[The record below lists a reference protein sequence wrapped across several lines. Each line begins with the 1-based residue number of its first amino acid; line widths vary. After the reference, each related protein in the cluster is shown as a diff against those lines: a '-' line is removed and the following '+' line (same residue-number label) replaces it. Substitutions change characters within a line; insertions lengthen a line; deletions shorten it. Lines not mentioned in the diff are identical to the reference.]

1 MKKILGL
8 DIGTT
13 SIGWAIVEAIDQKIV
28 NMKTG
33 ETAVSDINN
42 ERVGIHNNAIGVR
55 IIPQN
60 SDNVKSFNEGKRLNI
75 GKTST
80 PAAKRRQARGS
91 RRMKSRYKLRRSKLA
106 NILALLKM
114 SPDEKYYTNQKGKR
128 GSENDIGKAI
138 YELRARAIREEIT
151 LSEWGRVL
159 MHLNQWRGYSSD
171 RFKKSEKEETQAG
184 ITATVIKIENGE
196 DYTTNQKKGGQ
207 SKEATYNTFIIH
219 FDNGDTAIE
228 VRSKENSESDFVL
241 DELYTYT
248 FKNEDEINGY
258 KQINKKKTD
267 TDSWAYRKKELN
279 TDLKTW
285 CQSGG
290 TVGSY
295 FYNKYYAEKI
305 IDRIRN
311 NTVDR
316 DWYEDEFDKAWD
328 FQFEKHKSNFENLNI
343 EDVVKAAF
351 KDYNAILTSIKKQNG
366 IKEQLRHLIKE
377 KIIFFQRPWQQV
389 KNKGECPFEFVPDVK
404 KEKDG
409 SFTPNMKGKKVI
421 DKSGKEIF
429 VKGRTVIPRSHPLL
443 QDYKIWQ
450 QINNVRLFL
459 NKEDE
464 RIDLFSD
471 NKLFKQYTEK
481 TIEEVKLSLFDALQK
496 SKTLSWRVFVKNV
509 LGIKNLFDELENK
522 QGKRTKKGVDVE
534 TGEISNT
541 YFSVNFR
548 KRKKDNSYDDI
559 KLKGN
564 TTKATLQNI
573 LNDKTEEWF
582 YQIHSDKQ
590 PISNLQLLWEIIYD
604 ITNSKAEDVA
614 QIIKKHFDFDNAIC
628 NQLAVVKFD
637 DTGMGNL
644 SAKAIRQLLPLMS
657 NGNNLTKKAQKRIES
672 LITLNNSEQTKDD
685 DDKLESIKNF
695 VSDKKS
701 RLCLSKFSK
710 MEDFRYL
717 NYWEAAAVV
726 YGSHSSKKTII
737 QPEIQRVKQ
746 HSLNNPVVEKIVN
759 ETISIVN
766 EIQKTYGFDEVR
778 IELSRELKASMDER
792 QQMWEATQAGYEKN
806 EWAKK
811 MLREIKKALTESNR
825 SVDNIDNETSTKS
838 NLDKMR
844 IIEDVVKFQQK
855 EEYKKKEKEYK
866 LDEPSKAEITK
877 YLFWLEQNFKCP
889 YTNQPIPL
897 TDIFAKGKV
906 VEIEHIIPRERYY
919 SNAYS
924 NKVITWQEVNQAK
937 ANNGNRTAYEF
948 IVSKRV
954 ENTVKVGNRE
964 YPLVSVDDWQ
974 KHIEAM
980 FPKGAKRNNLLRKE
994 IPEEPI
1000 ERTLKETQYI
1010 NKKLKEKLAELVGE
1024 SKVWVTSGAVTDILR
1039 EKWHLND
1046 VMKELLRERFQKFKI
1061 PTGKKTFQLKTIK
1074 EQKSFL
1080 EELNSCLNYGEE
1092 FNGFKKKIGKK
1103 DFEFDLEEATSLS
1116 EQLSLVIKENETEGI
1131 KTIKPFKYASS
1142 KDSFDIKSLVHRAKE
1157 FNKKTDKYED
1167 VEKFTGY
1174 SKRIDHRH
1182 HALDALIIACTKQNH
1197 IQYINNLNKI
1207 NTADQEDE
1215 DTKKEKYKTLKD
1227 EICVGNSSTKFK
1239 TPWDKDKFIVDAKN
1253 ALNEIIV
1260 SHKNTRLLISP
1271 SKHRVDKEI
1280 KSGKVASIRGELHK
1294 ETNYAKRNY
1303 FNYINPDRIDIS
1315 KLIPLLFKR
1324 KKENQYQ
1331 MMVHFKSFE
1340 EIIKETVLKE
1350 KYQSILIP
1358 LFTEYDDKRLNDIL
1372 VKEYSKLV
1380 LKKIADEKLLIDS
1393 KTQQPLQWL
1402 SVYADKDKSSR
1413 PLGLSMDL
1421 NNSDEVKKIADP
1433 RIKRLAQYRLNYVN
1447 ELLKSIDGKKDLDKR
1462 EKDKL
1467 KAEAKGLKLYSNAI
1481 YEVRI
1486 NKGENQFK
1494 WVELKDL
1501 QPSNLEKVS
1510 YAKSETTKLIKDK
1523 LANYDLDKLKKNYF
1537 ENPVFLSDRPIEVK
1551 KARQKSYY
1559 QNLYEITP
1567 KRYVQVEETFMTYFF
1582 QEQNNKTRKP
1592 VYLKFVDAVAIVNT
1606 EKPSSIDYKM
1616 LIEKEKTNEED
1627 QANAKYGL
1635 IFTLANNDLVY
1646 LPNKELVDEEIKAID
1661 WNNLEAILPY
1671 LYTVKEMNPSIK
1683 PNGLMRFQQFY
1694 KADSIAISS
1703 DDTKELFDI
1712 ETKNGLSEEIKYGTI
1727 NMLQRC
1733 IKVFTDKLGKKIV
1746 PYWEFPNG
1754 CWNNEKAKELG
1765 LIRINT

>member
-1 MKKILGL
+1 MIMKKILGL

-13 SIGWAIVEAIDQKIV
+13 SIGWAIIEATDTKTA
-28 NMKTG
+28 NEKTG
-33 ETAVSDINN
+33 LTAVSDINN
-42 ERVGIHNNAIGVR
+42 ERTGIYKNAIGVR
-55 IIPQN
+55 IIPQD
-60 SDNVKSFNEGKRLNI
+60 SDNVKSFNEGKKLI
-75 GKTST
+75 QKKTTT
-80 PAAKRRQARGS
+80 PTAKRRQARGS
-91 RRMKSRYKLRRSKLA
+91 RRLKSRYKLRRGKLA
-106 NILALLKM
+106 NVIAFIKM
-114 SPDEKYYTNQKGKR
+114 NPDERYYTNQKGKR
-128 GSENDIGKAI
+128 GSGNDIGKAI
-138 YELRARAIREEIT
+138 YELRDKAIREEVS
-151 LSEWGRVL
+151 LNEWGRIL
-159 MHLNQWRGYSSD
+159 LHLNQWRGYSSD

-184 ITATVIKIENGE
+184 ITATAIKIENGE
-196 DYTTNQKKGGQ
+196 DYISIQKQRGK
-207 SKEATYNTFIIH
+207 SKEVTYNTFIIH

-267 TDSWAYRKKELN
+267 TNSWAYRKKALN

-285 CQSGG
+285 CQSGE

-295 FYNKYYAEKI
+295 FYNKYYVEKI
-305 IDRIRN
+305 TDRIRN
-311 NTVDR
+311 NIVDR
-316 DWYEDEFDKAWD
+316 DWYEDEFDKIWD
-328 FQFEKHKSNFENLNI
+328 FQFEKHKAHFKSLNI
-343 EDVVKAAF
+343 EDIVKVAF
-351 KDYNAILTSIKKQNG
+351 KDFKAILNDIQKQNG
-366 IKEQLRHLIKE
+366 IKEQLRYLIKE
-377 KIIFFQRPWQQV
+377 KIIYFQRPWQQA
-389 KNKGECPFEFVPDVK
+389 KNKGECTFEFVPDVK

-409 SFTPNMKGKKVI
+409 SFIPNTKGKKVI
-421 DKSGKEIF
+421 DKNGKEIF
-429 VKGRTVIPRSHPLL
+429 VKGRTVIPRSHPLF
-443 QDYKIWQ
+443 QEYKIWQ

-459 NKEDE
+459 NTEDE

-471 NKLFKQYTEK
+471 NKLFKLHTGRA
-481 TIEEVKLSLFDALQK
+481 IEEVKQSLFDALQK
-496 SKTLSWRVFVKNV
+496 SKTLSWRVFVKDV
-509 LGIKNLFDELENK
+509 LKIKNLFDELEDK
-522 QGKRTKKGVDVE
+522 QGKRIKKGFDIETCEIVD
-534 TGEISNT
+534 T

-548 KRKKDNSYDDI
+548 KKKKDGNYDDI

-573 LNDKTEEWF
+573 LTYKTDEWF
-582 YQIHSDKQ
+582 YQKHSDQ
-590 PISNLQLLWEIIYD
+590 QSISNLQFLWEIIYD
-604 ITNSKAEDVA
+604 ITNSKEEDVA
-614 QIIKKHFDFDNAIC
+614 RIIKKHFEFEDAVC
-628 NQLAVVKFD
+628 SQLAAVKFA

-657 NGNNLTKKAQKRIES
+657 NGNNLTKKAQNRIES
-672 LITLNNSEQTKDD
+672 LITLNKSEQTKDD
-685 DDKLESIKNF
+685 DDKLASIKNF
-695 VSDKKS
+695 ISDKKS
-701 RLCLSKFSK
+701 RLRLSKFSK
-710 MEDFRYL
+710 SEDFKYL

-726 YGSHSSKKTII
+726 YGSHSSKKTIV

-746 HSLNNPVVEKIVN
+746 HSMNNPVVEKIVN

-766 EIQKTYGFDEVR
+766 QIKKTYGFDEVR

-792 QQMWEATQAGYEKN
+792 QQMWEAKQAGNDKN
-806 EWAKK
+806 ERAKK
-811 MLREIKKALTESNR
+811 MLRELKKALIEDKR
-825 SVDNIDNETSTKS
+825 SADNIDDETSTKS

-844 IIEDVVKFQQK
+844 IMEDVVKFQQK

-877 YLFWLEQNFKCP
+877 YLLWLEQNFKCP

-964 YPLVSVDDWQ
+964 YPLMSAEGWQ
-974 KHIEAM
+974 EHIEAM
-980 FPKGAKRNNLLRKE
+980 FPKGAKRNNLLRRV

-1024 SKVWVTSGAVTDILR
+1024 SKVWITSGAVTDILR

-1046 VMKELLRERFQKFKI
+1046 VMKDLLRERFENFNI
-1061 PTGKKTFQLKTIK
+1061 GESK
-1074 EQKSFL
+1074 ER
-1080 EELNSCLNYGEE
+1080 LN
-1092 FNGFKKKIGKK
+1092 
-1103 DFEFDLEEATSLS
+1103 
-1116 EQLSLVIKENETEGI
+1116 
-1131 KTIKPFKYASS
+1131 
-1142 KDSFDIKSLVHRAKE
+1142 LVHWIKE

-1167 VEKFTGY
+1167 VEKFTGF

-1207 NTADQEDE
+1207 NSVDQEDE
-1215 DTKKEKYKTLKD
+1215 DAKKEKYKALKN

-1239 TPWDKDKFIVDAKN
+1239 TPWDKDRFIVDAKN
-1253 ALNEIIV
+1253 ALNEIII

-1280 KSGKVASIRGELHK
+1280 RSGKVASIRGELHK

-1315 KLIPLLFKR
+1315 KLVPLLFKR

-1331 MMVHFKSFE
+1331 TMVHFKLFE

-1358 LFTEYDDKRLNDIL
+1358 LFTDYDDKNLNDTL
-1372 VKEYSKLV
+1372 VKEYSKFI
-1380 LKKIADEKLLIDS
+1380 LKKIADEKLLADS

-1421 NNSDEVKKIADP
+1421 NSAKEIKDIADL
-1433 RIKRLAQYRLNYVN
+1433 RIKRLAEYRLNYVN
-1447 ELLKSIDGKKDLDKR
+1447 SLIAEIDKKDFDKR

-1467 KAEAKGLKLYSNAI
+1467 KADAKNLKLYSNAI

-1486 NKGENQFK
+1486 KKGENQFQ
-1494 WVELKDL
+1494 WIELKDL
-1501 QPSNLEKVS
+1501 QFSDLEKIS
-1510 YAKSETTKLIKDK
+1510 YAKEKTTKLIKEK
-1523 LANYDLDKLKKNYF
+1523 LTKHDLEELKRTYF
-1537 ENPVFLSDRPIEVK
+1537 ENPAFLSDRPIEVK
-1551 KARQKSYY
+1551 KVRQKSYY

-1567 KRYVQVEETFMTYFF
+1567 KRYVQIEETFMTYFF
-1582 QEQNNKTRKP
+1582 QEQNTKKRKP
-1592 VYLKFVDAVAIVNT
+1592 VYLKFVDAIAIVNS
-1606 EKPSSIDYKM
+1606 EKPESIDYKK
-1616 LIEKEKTNEED
+1616 LIDKEKNNEED
-1627 QANAKYGL
+1627 QANLKYDL
-1635 IFTLANNDLVY
+1635 LFTLSGNDLVY
-1646 LPNKELVDEEIKAID
+1646 LSEKELTEEEAKAID
-1661 WNNLEAILPY
+1661 WEDTKSILPY
-1671 LYTVKEMNPSIK
+1671 LYIVKEMNPSVK

-1694 KADSIAISS
+1694 KSDSITISS
-1703 DDTKELFDI
+1703 DEAKELFNI
-1712 ETKNGLSEEIKYGTI
+1712 ENKTGLSEEIKYGTVD
-1727 NMLQRC
+1727 MLQRC
-1733 IKVFTDKLGKKIV
+1733 IKVFTDKLGRKIV

-1754 CWNNEKAKELG
+1754 CWNNQKAKALG
-1765 LIRINT
+1765 LF